1 MDGQTENARLIMRVM
16 KDAQKA
22 LRARF
27 LQQLV
32 PHGLT
37 VTQFRALQHLH
48 WHEAQGG
55 LSMSELGGHLG
66 LANSTMSSLVGRLE
80 RDGWLLRERSPRDGR
95 RVQLKLT
102 RRAQELFSQKPRQ
115 TEEFWQQTLGRLSPE
130 QQARLVESL
139 RELKAVM
146 EEPVWPSYEQLHPHL
161 EGPAADPWREQ
172 WEDFRRVKIQAS
184 GVRFLLARAAAEE
197 GHSELAAYLN
207 QAAMEELDQA
217 LEAER
222 LLGRAP
228 DWPQHLAE
236 LEEEEQTAHELVEE
250 LARSLEQEGCGEV
263 QEFLRRAAAAEE
275 RHKKWF
281 TKLRQQFAKEG

>member
-1 MDGQTENARLIMRVM
+1 MDSQAENARLIMRVM

-37 VTQFRALQHLH
+37 VNQFRALQHLH

-55 LSMSELGGHLG
+55 LSISELSGHLG

-80 RDGWLLRERSPRDGR
+80 REGWLRRERSPQDGR
-95 RVQLKLT
+95 RIQLKLT
-102 RRAQELFSQKPRQ
+102 RRAHDLFAQKPRQ

-130 QQARLVESL
+130 QQARLVDSL
-139 RELKAVM
+139 RELKVVM
-146 EEPVWPSYEQLHPHL
+146 EEPAWPSCEQLHPHL
-161 EGPAADPWREQ
+161 EGPALDPLREQ
-172 WEDFRRVKIQAS
+172 WEDFRRVKIQAG
-184 GVRFLLARAAAEE
+184 GVRFLLGRAAAGE
-197 GHSELAAYLN
+197 GYSELAAYLN
-207 QAAMEELDQA
+207 QAAAEELDQV

-222 LLGRAP
+222 LLGQAQ
-228 DWPQHLAE
+228 DWPQRLEE
-236 LEEEEQTAHELVEE
+236 LVEEEQMAHELLEE
-250 LARSLEQEGCGEV
+250 LARSLDQEECGEV
-263 QEFLRRAAAAEE
+263 VEFLRRAAEGEE

-281 TKLRQQFAKEG
+281 TRLRQQFAREA